1 MQNQR
6 PVPTPPSVA
15 ACRRGRRTAVRALAT
30 VLLVP
35 ALPLS
40 AQARM
45 ALATAINRTARFRAL
60 SQRMA
65 KAYCQQHLMVL
76 PAAAANL

>member
-60 SQRMA
+60 SQRTA
-65 KAYCQQHLMVL
+65 KVYGQLYLNVG
-76 PAAAANL
+76 